1 MQHKVARKAFDQET
15 SISKAASVGTW
26 LYLKNGT
33 KTRWPPAKKTLQ
45 KNYDKYQSPP
55 PKNILTDHY
64 QNLRW

>member
-1 MQHKVARKAFDQET
+1 MQHKVARKAFDQEN

-33 KTRWPPAKKTLQ
+33 KTRWPPAEKLCKKTMTDISHRL
-45 KNYDKYQSPP
+45 
-55 PKNILTDHY
+55 PKTISTDHY